1 MAEFTGI
8 ISILEQ
14 EVLFFY
20 QFTKIKKL
28 ILKTYAESTGES
40 TEFNF
45 NSKTFR
51 FAPMSDQDIFGN
63 VNVYYQSSKNS
74 YLNMISS
81 TFQIG
86 KNYRKWAM
94 PAEISRKKH
103 SIIIT
108 SKNDINI
115 QPSNSDAKF
124 YTLESFTIR
133 IHPQSVQTKFSVIY
147 VIFFFII
154 LFYIIFRRSWLD

>member
-1 MAEFTGI
+1 
-8 ISILEQ
+8 
-14 EVLFFY
+14 
-20 QFTKIKKL
+20 
-28 ILKTYAESTGES
+28 
-40 TEFNF
+40 
-45 NSKTFR
+45 
-51 FAPMSDQDIFGN
+51 MSDQDIFGN

-147 VIFFFII
+147 VIFFFMSGSAKP
-154 LFYIIFRRSWLD
+154 FSKS